1 MTDLHTTEAAA
12 GATRPQRRRRALRVP
27 AWAGVL
33 PFLGFATLTLLL
45 PILFVCWQAFRKTV
59 AGVSHRDPVT
69 QQFVTQ
75 SRTSFTLENVHGA
88 VTGVPLH
95 ALWTSIE
102 LSTVTSVLAA
112 VLGLAL
118 AYAVVTSPG
127 GALKRVVTTASAVTA
142 NFGGIPLAFLFI
154 ATLDANAGVFTL
166 FLKNHLGI
174 SLSDAGFRLQGLS
187 GITVVYLY
195 FLVPL
200 MVLVIMPALEGL
212 RPQWAEAAENLGA
225 TRWQYLRWVAAPV
238 VLPTFLGS
246 LLLLFCAAFSA
257 YATAYAIDSSFPL
270 ITINIKSV
278 LSGNVIS
285 GQENLGAAMAL
296 VMIAVVLPLTLAYQ
310 LLQRRTSRWLS

>member
-12 GATRPQRRRRALRVP
+12 GVTRPQRRRRSRQLP
-27 AWAGVL
+27 AWTGVL
-33 PFLGFATLTLLL
+33 PFLAFASLTLLL
-45 PILFVCWQAFRKTV
+45 PILFVCWQAFRKTT
-59 AGVSHRDPVT
+59 AGVPRRDPVT
-69 QQFVTQ
+69 EQFVTN
-75 SRTSFTLENVHGA
+75 SRTSFTLDNIHGA

-95 ALWTSIE
+95 ALWTSIQ
-102 LSTVTSVLAA
+102 LSTVTSILSAL
-112 VLGLAL
+112 LGLAL
-118 AYAVVTSPG
+118 AYAVVTSGG
-127 GALKRVVTTASAVTA
+127 GALKRIVTTASAVTA

-174 SLSDAGFRLQGLS
+174 SLAAMGFKLQALS

-225 TRWQYLRWVAAPV
+225 SRWQYIRWVAAPV

-296 VMIAVVLPLTLAYQ
+296 VMIVVVLPLTIVYQ